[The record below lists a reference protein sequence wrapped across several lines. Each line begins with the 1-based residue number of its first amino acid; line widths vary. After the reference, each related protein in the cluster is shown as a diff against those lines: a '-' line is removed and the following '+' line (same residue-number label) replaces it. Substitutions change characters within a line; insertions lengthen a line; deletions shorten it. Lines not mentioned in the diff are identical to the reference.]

1 MMKRRV
7 RSGPFVQLESLT
19 SLAFITLMI
28 PYIYTHG
35 ETNYQMGIVQK
46 WGTLCHFFC
55 FNLCY
60 LQGFPPST
68 LSEWF
73 LPAVYLPSVTPSL
86 SARHPF
92 TNQGIYLL
100 GPLSMPILSHR
111 LSTNISTYSPP
122 TWAPCLCNHLNH
134 LPTKKLQ
141 PSTFLGT
148 STVYLSKHPAC
159 LPYSCTLVVYL
170 LSTVN
175 LHIPT

>member
-1 MMKRRV
+1 MGDHKTADATQSYFILSLKAQMMKRRV

-35 ETNYQMGIVQK
+35 ETNYQMGIVQNF
-46 WGTLCHFFC
+46 GTLCHFFC

-86 SARHPF
+86 SARP
-92 TNQGIYLL
+92 
-100 GPLSMPILSHR
+100 R
-111 LSTNISTYSPP
+111 
-122 TWAPCLCNHLNH
+122 
-134 LPTKKLQ
+134 LPTKV
-141 PSTFLGT
+141 SIFLAL
-148 STVYLSKHPAC
+148 YLCLSCHIDC
-159 LPYSCTLVVYL
+159 LPT
-170 LSTVN
+170 
-175 LHIPT
+175 